1 MTLFVGTQTRLLSH
15 MSPIN
20 ITMETYIQ
28 VLQNILKINNY
39 YKTYKRVL
47 QWLLKINNYYETC
60 MWYHIFKMA
69 LWKL

>member
-1 MTLFVGTQTRLLSH
+1 MIINHLHYLKLFSNNSLIMTLFVGTQTRLLSH

-47 QWLLKINNYYETC
+47 QWL
-60 MWYHIFKMA
+60 
-69 LWKL
+69 

>member
-1 MTLFVGTQTRLLSH
+1 MIINHLHYLKLFSSNSLIMTLFVGTQTRLLSH

-47 QWLLKINNYYETC
+47 QWL
-60 MWYHIFKMA
+60 
-69 LWKL
+69 